1 MSVLWF
7 TPAELACYNG
17 RDGVPAYIAYAGQVY
32 DVTHSFLW
40 QGGRHQALHTAGI
53 DLTGSLSEAPHGAD
67 LLARFPVIGRLRE
80 RDG

>member
-1 MSVLWF
+1 MSVPWF

-17 RDGVPAYIAYAGQVY
+17 RDGAPAYIAYAGKVY
-32 DVTHSFLW
+32 DVTRSFLW

-53 DLTGSLSEAPHGAD
+53 DLTDCLSEAPHGAD

-80 RDG
+80 GDG